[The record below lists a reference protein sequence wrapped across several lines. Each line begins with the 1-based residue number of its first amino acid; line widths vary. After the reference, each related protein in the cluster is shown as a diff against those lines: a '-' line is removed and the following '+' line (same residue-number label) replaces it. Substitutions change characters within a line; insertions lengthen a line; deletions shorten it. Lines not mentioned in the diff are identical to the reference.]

1 MTNMFA
7 GLPDGRL
14 RALARALLYVKVSDV
29 IKKNKSNAVDHKRKE
44 NSNDGKDEHQGRQR
58 SMGWLINNQHEAKI
72 QTRWQGR
79 ELKNFRR
86 EESSHDGKDQQQ
98 GWQRSMGWLRSPASL
113 QERICMA
120 PKQDHDGRS
129 RR

>member
-7 GLPDGRL
+7 GLLDGRL

-58 SMGWLINNQHEAKI
+58 SMGWLTTTNTKQRVPNKVA
-72 QTRWQGR
+72 R
-79 ELKNFRR
+79 EKV
-86 EESSHDGKDQQQ
+86 EEFQKRGE
-98 GWQRSMGWLRSPASL
+98 LP
-113 QERICMA
+113 
-120 PKQDHDGRS
+120 
-129 RR
+129 